1 MFSLNTIIMTSNLS
15 FSSLSMFVE
24 DKTCC
29 KGPIPVSV
37 SPNSTVLELKVHV
50 QNEFEFPV
58 GVQRWILD
66 KTLADNDNA
75 TLSSIGIIKSEQ
87 KIFLYLVAPGNLCF
101 LCLLFFI
108 NFHLKC
114 LLVCHE
120 DSCFNHNMF

>member
-1 MFSLNTIIMTSNLS
+1 
-15 FSSLSMFVE
+15 MFVE

-29 KGPIPVSV
+29 KGPIPVLV
-37 SPNSTVLELKVHV
+37 SPNSTVIELKVHV

-75 TLSSIGIIKSEQ
+75 TLASIGINKSEQ

-101 LCLLFFI
+101 LCRYHSSF
-108 NFHLKC
+108 
-114 LLVCHE
+114 
-120 DSCFNHNMF
+120 